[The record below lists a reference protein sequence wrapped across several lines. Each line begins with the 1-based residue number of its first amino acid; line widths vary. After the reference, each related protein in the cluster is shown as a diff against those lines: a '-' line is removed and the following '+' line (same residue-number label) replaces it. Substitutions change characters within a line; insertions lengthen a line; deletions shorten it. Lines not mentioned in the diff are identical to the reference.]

1 MKYKL
6 TMNGLD
12 CAHCAA
18 KVERAIAETEGF
30 EEVSL
35 VFATKSLY
43 FRHAHDDDIT
53 SIVQKI
59 TDSVEDGVTVTM
71 AGDHHEHS
79 HEHHH

>member
-18 KVERAIAETEGF
+18 KLEKAIAETEGF

-43 FRHAHDDDIT
+43 LTDTRTTTILHQSFRR
-53 SIVQKI
+53 
-59 TDSVEDGVTVTM
+59 
-71 AGDHHEHS
+71 
-79 HEHHH
+79 